1 MEEAKKTRFNSFNH
15 LILITIAKYLN
26 PSDVIRSF
34 FNLNR
39 NCRQVGKHNALWRK
53 FIVREAVMQHEAIH
67 GKKKKKP
74 TKKEESKEE
83 EKQADLTDSE
93 DTFD

>member
-1 MEEAKKTRFNSFNH
+1 
-15 LILITIAKYLN
+15 
-26 PSDVIRSF
+26 
-34 FNLNR
+34 
-39 NCRQVGKHNALWRK
+39 
-53 FIVREAVMQHEAIH
+53 MQHEAIH